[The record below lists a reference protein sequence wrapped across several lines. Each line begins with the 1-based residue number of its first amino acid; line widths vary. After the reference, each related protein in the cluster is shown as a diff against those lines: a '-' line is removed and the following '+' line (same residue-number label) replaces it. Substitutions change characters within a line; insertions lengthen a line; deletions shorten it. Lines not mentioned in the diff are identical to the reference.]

1 MPTAIT
7 SLVLDIIGAK
17 KISSRVELKEK
28 NQGRLE
34 WKVLTLYFKNK
45 VTKIQI
51 EKQIES
57 MTCWLHF
64 FVQNFYFRFVKIQIL
79 KV

>member
-45 VTKIQI
+45 VTKIQMRN
-51 EKQIES
+51 K
-57 MTCWLHF
+57 
-64 FVQNFYFRFVKIQIL
+64 
-79 KV
+79 